1 MEKTINNK
9 IENKKKAG
17 RPKGAKSKLNLPIR
31 NIADAIDW
39 AKKVDSNAGMNEFHP
54 EDLVEYIGINKG
66 FVSPALSV
74 LQKFGFIEKG
84 SFGWK
89 ISDLGMRV
97 ISGER
102 EAVKEALERV
112 DLYRDLL
119 RSFGDKNVTKTI
131 ILNYLKTKYKKGEN
145 TEIIAEKYAEAVNY
159 LNSLGKETSK
169 PIAKVEGSK
178 VIDNKIM
185 TLLKLKYTFYPD
197 KNSKKEILNELIEE
211 FKDDAD
217 ITIQSLISQIKENEN
232 NEEIL
237 KVLIDTLMSSFSQK
251 YPLLKFE
258 KRTKKEIKREEAEK
272 SQEHHN
278 QSD

>member
-9 IENKKKAG
+9 TDNKKKAG

-39 AKKVDSNAGMNEFHP
+39 ARKVDNEANGNEFHP

-97 ISGER
+97 ISNER
-102 EAVKEALERV
+102 EAVREALERV

-145 TEIIAEKYAEAVNY
+145 TEIIAEKYAEAVSY
-159 LNSLGKETSK
+159 LNSLEKGIGKPATKEVNK
-169 PIAKVEGSK
+169 I
-178 VIDNKIM
+178 IDNKII

-197 KNSKKEILNELIEE
+197 KNSKKEILNELITE
-211 FKDDAD
+211 FNDDED
-217 ITIQSLISQIKENEN
+217 VTIKSLISQIKENED
-232 NEEIL
+232 NESIL
-237 KVLIDTLMSSFSQK
+237 KVLIDTLMNSFSQK
-251 YPLLKFE
+251 YPILNIE
-258 KRTKKEIKREEAEK
+258 KKVKKEQKKEITEK
-272 SQEHHN
+272 SQEHHS